1 MTDHVQPS
9 RPGSDGTATAAGDG
23 ESVYRPHHYTAR
35 RPPEA
40 GGEPAGTLTLPAVQ
54 SVLDGLPGSVTFLLP
69 VFDADGEVTDF
80 HIAAAS
86 PDALDIGARRGKEL
100 IGLSVAGTYPT
111 VVGSPL
117 WEGYLGALKTGV
129 RWEGEPFEYEEV
141 LAGIPRLSRFAVR
154 ASASLGGLVVSWVRL
169 DSGERE
175 QRRLSVMQ
183 RLGGMGW
190 ADWDLVRNTI
200 TWSDE
205 TYTIFD
211 RDRAAGPMTLEE
223 LTAYVLPED
232 LPELSAAVERLL
244 GACRPV
250 DHTFRLTTAGGEVR
264 HMRVVAEAESDVH
277 GHPVEVHG
285 FFQDLT
291 ATKRAQAQLLESQQA
306 ALAHRSQLTA
316 ERDVAERL
324 QHALLPLTHQS
335 LTLAGLTVDVAYHPL
350 QEGLNVGG
358 DWYSAIKL
366 PDGSALLVIGDVAGH
381 GLDAVATMAQL
392 RFTAKGMAITGMP
405 LPAILTRLNTLLL
418 HTAERS
424 FSTATMIMAH
434 YDPATSKL
442 TWVQAGHPPPLL
454 LRRGG
459 AEYLT
464 PPAGILLGAVPAPR
478 YEAASMHLRPGD
490 QLLLYTDGLIEKPRE
505 DLDTSLARLAGAA
518 VRSAADRGGLDGI
531 LNALVDPVTR
541 RDDVCA
547 LHVSLRSPAAP
558 GPAVS
563 ASAVS

>member
-9 RPGSDGTATAAGDG
+9 RPGSDGTATAARDG
-23 ESVYRPHHYTAR
+23 GSVYSSHRYTR
-35 RPPEA
+35 RGRTEA
-40 GGEPAGTLTLPAVQ
+40 DCGTDDTLPVPAVQ

-69 VFDADGEVTDF
+69 VLDADGAVTDF
-80 HIAAAS
+80 RIAAAS
-86 PDALDIGARRGKEL
+86 PEAIDIGARRGKEL
-100 IGLSVAGTYPT
+100 IGLSVAATYPT

-117 WEGYLGALKTGV
+117 WDGYLQALRTGV
-129 RWEGEPFEYEEV
+129 RYEGDPFEYEEV

-154 ASASLGGLVVSWVRL
+154 ASASHGGLIVSWVRL

-175 QRRLSVMQ
+175 QRRLAVMQ

-190 ADWDLVRNTI
+190 ADWDLVQNTI
-200 TWSDE
+200 TWSEE

-211 RDRAAGPMTLEE
+211 RDRSAGPMTLEE
-223 LTAYVLPED
+223 LPAYVVPAD
-232 LPELSAAVERLL
+232 LAELGSAVERLL
-244 GACRPV
+244 GTGQPV
-250 DHTFRLTTAGGEVR
+250 DHTFRLTTSGGEVR
-264 HMRVVAEAESDVH
+264 HVRIVAEAESDVH
-277 GHPVEVHG
+277 GRPVEVHG

-291 ATKRAQAQLLESQQA
+291 AVKRAQAQLLESQQA
-306 ALAHRSQLTA
+306 ALVHRSQLTA

-335 LTLAGLTVDVAYHPL
+335 LSLAGLTVDVAYHPL

-434 YDPATSKL
+434 YEPATSKL

-454 LRRGG
+454 LRRGS
-459 AEYLT
+459 AAYLT
-464 PPAGILLGAVPAPR
+464 APAGILLGAVPDPR

-518 VRSAADRGGLDGI
+518 VRSAADSGVLEGI
-531 LNALVDPVTR
+531 LNALVDPVAR

-547 LHVSLRSPAAP
+547 LHVSLRSPAGP
-558 GPAVS
+558 DPAVP

>member
-9 RPGSDGTATAAGDG
+9 PPGSDGIASASGDG
-23 ESVYRPHHYTAR
+23 GSVYFPRPCTAR
-35 RPPEA
+35 RPPDT
-40 GGEPAGTLTLPAVQ
+40 GGEPAPVLAEAAVQ
-54 SVLDGLPGSVTFLLP
+54 SVLDGLPGSVTLLLP
-69 VFDADGEVTDF
+69 VRGADGTVADF
-80 HIAAAS
+80 RIAAAS
-86 PDALDIGARRGKEL
+86 PEAVDIGARRGKEL
-100 IGLSVAGTYPT
+100 IGLSVAATYPT
-111 VVGSPL
+111 VVGSAL
-117 WEGYLGALKTGV
+117 WEGYLRALRTGL
-129 RWEGEPFEYEEV
+129 RYEGEPFEYEEV
-141 LAGIPRLSRFAVR
+141 LAGIPRLSRFAVL
-154 ASASLGGLVVSWVRL
+154 ASASHGGLIVSWVRL
-169 DSGERE
+169 DNGERE
-175 QRRLSVMQ
+175 QRRLAVMQ

-190 ADWDLVRNTI
+190 ADWDLVRNTA
-200 TWSDE
+200 TWSE
-205 TYTIFD
+205 HAYSVFG
-211 RDRAAGPMTLEE
+211 RDRSAGPMALDE
-223 LTAYVLPED
+223 LPAHVVGED
-232 LPELSAAVERLL
+232 RVELSAVVEQLL
-244 GACRPV
+244 GTGRSV
-250 DHTFRLTTAGGEVR
+250 DHTFRLTTPRGEVR
-264 HMRVVAEAESDVH
+264 HVRIVAESERDAH
-277 GHPVEVHG
+277 GHPVAIHG

-291 ATKRAQAQLLESQQA
+291 AAKRAQAQLLESQQA

-324 QHALLPLTHQS
+324 QHALLPLAQQS
-335 LTLAGLTVDVAYHPL
+335 LSLAGLTVDVAYHPL

-358 DWYSAIKL
+358 DWYSAIEL

-434 YDPATSKL
+434 YEPATSKL

-454 LRRGG
+454 LRRGS
-459 AEYLT
+459 ASYLSS
-464 PPAGILLGAVPAPR
+464 PPGILLGAVPAPR
-478 YEAASMHLRPGD
+478 YEAASTHLRPGD
-490 QLLLYTDGLIEKPRE
+490 QLLLYTDGLIERPRE
-505 DLDTSLARLAGAA
+505 DLDTSLARLARAA
-518 VRSAADRGGLDGI
+518 VRSAAEGGALDGI

-558 GPAVS
+558 HPAVP